1 MHTTIKKKIEL
12 SLLEEIFNNYADV
25 CYIKH
30 YICENEPK
38 AEITIRHNEYENP
51 SEKLK
56 QAIAEVKKYKKLIDK
71 LGKKDI
77 QVYEYKENNK
87 LCGYELN
94 TYTDN
99 GVNMIV
105 FLDFRD
111 TDLNPKLAE
120 NVINKFKDYVN
131 SIDID
136 EEIELHRQSE
146 AFRNAFTIK
155 ESLEDF
161 EDWKKYLCGIFK

>member
-1 MHTTIKKKIEL
+1 MHTTLKKTIQ
-12 SLLEEIFNNYADV
+12 LEVLERIFNDYADV
-25 CYIKH
+25 CNVKH
-30 YICENEPK
+30 YIHDNGK
-38 AEITIRHNEYENP
+38 AEIIIRHNEEQNP
-51 SEKLK
+51 SELLK
-56 QAIAEVKKYKKLIDK
+56 EAIKEVKSYSKVIDK
-71 LGKKDI
+71 LEENDI
-77 QVYEYKENNK
+77 QFDEYEEEGK
-87 LCGYELN
+87 LAGYELN

-111 TDLNPKLAE
+111 TNLNPKLAE

-136 EEIELHRQSE
+136 EEIELYRQSE
-146 AFRNAFTIK
+146 AFRNAFTIR

-161 EDWKKYLCGIFK
+161 EDWKKKLSKIFK